1 MNFKQNKIQ
10 FGKSETNSRLGFFFR
25 TEGNLLYLETVNEQR
40 GSREQ
45 LWIVE
50 SQP

>member
-1 MNFKQNKIQ
+1 
-10 FGKSETNSRLGFFFR
+10 
-25 TEGNLLYLETVNEQR
+25 LYLETVNEQR

-50 SQP
+50 SQPWKSLDDTFTVM